1 MIVLTKHLMEV
12 QAMEMTAQRM
22 IFGGGAINTDAR
34 ATDGGRARPAGG
46 VSASGKQSV
55 PSQYDQLIDLEST
68 RLMEERYGI
77 REEGIF

>member
-1 MIVLTKHLMEV
+1 MEV
-12 QAMEMTAQRM
+12 QAMEMTAQRT
-22 IFGGGAINTDAR
+22 IFGIGTINTDAR
-34 ATDGGRARPAGG
+34 ANDGSRAQPAGG